1 MENPRLSFLTPSLLA
16 GDRSLVATVAH
27 ELAHS
32 WTGNLVSNAN
42 AEHFWLNEG
51 CATYAERRITEALWG
66 AEVAALDWAL
76 GRRELGEA
84 INRFEKKGSFHLTRL
99 RTQLEG
105 VDPDET
111 YSIVPYE
118 KGALFLRALEE
129 AVGRP
134 AFDAFIRRYIDRFRF
149 GVLTTEEFVDF
160 LGQQLPAAV
169 ARVSPD
175 SWLYETGVPASI
187 SPARS
192 SRLDAIAALN
202 GQPPSADQART
213 WSAIEWQLF
222 LESVPQP
229 APATDL
235 AELDRRF
242 ALTNSKNY
250 DVLEKWLVLAIRSDY
265 RDAFR
270 RVEDVLATVGRMKYL
285 RALYT
290 ALAERD
296 AACARDIFRRN
307 ADQYHPIARQVIADI
322 LN

>member
-1 MENPRLSFLTPSLLA
+1 
-16 GDRSLVATVAH
+16 
-27 ELAHS
+27 
-32 WTGNLVSNAN
+32 
-42 AEHFWLNEG
+42 
-51 CATYAERRITEALWG
+51 
-66 AEVAALDWAL
+66 
-76 GRRELGEA
+76 
-84 INRFEKKGSFHLTRL
+84 
-99 RTQLEG
+99 
-105 VDPDET
+105 
-111 YSIVPYE
+111 
-118 KGALFLRALEE
+118 
-129 AVGRP
+129 
-134 AFDAFIRRYIDRFRF
+134 
-149 GVLTTEEFVDF
+149 
-160 LGQQLPAAV
+160 
-169 ARVSPD
+169 VSPD
-175 SWLYETGVPASI
+175 SWLSETGVPASI

-213 WSAIEWQLF
+213 WGAIEWQLF

-296 AACARDIFRRN
+296 AASARDIFRRN